1 MRDNLRQSEILGDK
15 KTREDCERNS
25 FPPLP
30 SSRTSPSFKFAPCFR
45 RQTEAFF
52 WNADFYRANMQ
63 LGTKR
68 SRRFLEVWL
77 INTLAVLVA
86 YYIVPGIHFG
96 RWSDL
101 LIASALLGILNA
113 FIRPILMF
121 FALPLLIFTLGLF
134 TFVINALLL
143 YGIGWLMGLWGL
155 QFTVDTFW
163 SSFFGAFIISVVS
176 VTLNILTGT
185 GSTRVTFSHRQ
196 PPPRKSDDDGP
207 VIDV

>member
-1 MRDNLRQSEILGDK
+1 LRA
-15 KTREDCERNS
+15 T
-25 FPPLP
+25 
-30 SSRTSPSFKFAPCFR
+30 
-45 RQTEAFF
+45 
-52 WNADFYRANMQ
+52 MQ
-63 LGTKR
+63 PGTKR
-68 SRRFLEVWL
+68 FLHFLQNWL

-86 YYIVPGIHFG
+86 YYIVPGIRFG

-143 YGIGWLMGLWGL
+143 YGVGWLMGLWGL

-163 SSFFGAFIISVVS
+163 SAFLGAFIISTVS
-176 VTLNILTGT
+176 IALNILTGS
-185 GSTRVTFSHRQ
+185 GSTRVTFQRRQ
-196 PPPRKSDDDGP
+196 PPPKKSDDDGP

>member
-1 MRDNLRQSEILGDK
+1 LLFNAGWRNLKRV
-15 KTREDCERNS
+15 
-25 FPPLP
+25 
-30 SSRTSPSFKFAPCFR
+30 
-45 RQTEAFF
+45 
-52 WNADFYRANMQ
+52 DFYRANMPS
-63 LGTKR
+63 GTKR
-68 SRRFLEVWL
+68 TLRFLEVWL

-96 RWSDL
+96 RLSDL

-163 SSFFGAFIISVVS
+163 SAFFGAFIISIVS
-176 VTLNILTGT
+176 VMLNILTGT
-185 GSTRVTFSHRQ
+185 GSTRVTFSRRQ
-196 PPPRKSDDDGP
+196 PPPKKSDDDGP